1 MTKKL
6 IPLLLLLVLILSACG
21 AKSSED
27 SSGKAKADTKSSTT
41 ASSGKEK
48 MVTYQSEN
56 GPVKVPAHPK
66 RVVVL
71 DLSAGEVMKL
81 GVPIVGVDTYAMHN
95 PNYKPYLKGVEEVSA
110 DDLEKIAAL
119 KPDLI
124 IGYSNTKN
132 LDRLKKLAPTVT
144 YTYGK
149 LDYLQLFKEIGKLVN
164 KEKQAK
170 EWIASYHKRA
180 GALAQKIKAKIGNDA
195 TVSVVETSAKQ
206 FYVFGDNWGR
216 GTEILYQEMHLNM
229 PQLVKDKALKPG
241 YYQISQ
247 EVLPKYFGDYVILSV
262 EPGSDTSFEKTDTYK
277 NIPAVKNHHVYKVNT
292 SAFSFNDP
300 ISLDYQLK
308 VFQKDFLGK

>member
-1 MTKKL
+1 MSKKFL
-6 IPLLLLLVLILSACG
+6 PLLLLLILVLSACSSR
-21 AKSSED
+21 SSED
-27 SSGKAKADTKSSTT
+27 SKSSNVEN
-41 ASSGKEK
+41 KDK

-66 RVVVL
+66 RVVIL

-81 GVPIVGVDTYAMHN
+81 GVPIVGVDTYAKNN
-95 PNYKPYLKGVEEVSA
+95 PNYQPYLKGVEVVSA

-124 IGYSNTKN
+124 IGYSSTKN
-132 LDRLKKLAPTVT
+132 LDRLKKIAPTVT

-149 LDYLQLFKEIGKLVN
+149 LDYLQLFEEIGKLVN
-164 KEKQAK
+164 KEKEAK
-170 EWIASYHKRA
+170 DWVASYHEKA
-180 GALAQKIKAKIGNDA
+180 QALSKKIKAKIGEDA

-229 PQLVKDKALKPG
+229 PQMVKDKALKPG

-262 EPGSDTSFEKTDTYK
+262 ESGADTSFEKTDTYK

-308 VFQKDFLGK
+308 VFQKDFLGE